1 MKLSLEQ
8 KEASLLTKV
17 SDFLSQENIDSY
29 LVGGYVRDTLLGRPT
44 RDVDIAVD
52 ALAPEVAK
60 RMATTLKSKYVLL
73 DKANEI
79 ARVVLIEGDPT
90 QGNRWHLDFSTI
102 RGGVEAD
109 LSHRDFTIN
118 AMALNLKEL
127 EKDYPQLI
135 DPFQGKRDLDRG
147 LIRVVSETAFQEDP
161 ARLLR
166 AVRLA
171 AEYSFNI
178 EERTE
183 ALIQAQSQLI
193 CQVAGERV
201 REELCRLLSTRNTA
215 YFLDYLD
222 HLGLLIAIFPELAP
236 TKGVEQPIEHFWD
249 VFHHSVETV
258 ASVERLIRTGD
269 SEYEDDILSLA
280 PRSPAI
286 LQHFEEEVSSGVT
299 RSTLLK
305 LAALL
310 HDIAKPKTK
319 SIEPNGRAR
328 FLGHTKEGAIM
339 AGDILQRLRF
349 STRETKMV
357 QKLIESHLRLWQ
369 MGGEGKP
376 TSRAIYRFFRDTG
389 DVSIDIIF
397 LTLADFL
404 ATRGPN
410 LDLEEWRQHCHL
422 MDYILSQQEREK
434 EKVTPE
440 KLIDGHDL
448 INVFGLKPSPKIG
461 DLLEAVR
468 EAQGVGEISTRE
480 EALVFVQRQLGA
492 KGASEG
498 SCKGRVS

>member
-1 MKLSLEQ
+1 MKLFLEQ

-17 SDFLSQENIDSY
+17 SEFLSQQNIDSY

-52 ALAPEVAK
+52 ALAPEVAEK
-60 RMATTLKSKYVLL
+60 VAATLKAKYVLL
-73 DKANEI
+73 DKVNEI

-102 RGGVEAD
+102 RGGIEAN

-118 AMALNLKEL
+118 AMAVNLREL
-127 EKDYPQLI
+127 EKGHPQLI

-147 LIRVVSETAFQEDP
+147 LIRVVSEAAFQEDP

-171 AEYSFNI
+171 AEYGFNI

-201 REELCRLLSTRNTA
+201 REELCHLFSTRNTA
-215 YFLDYLD
+215 HFLHYLD
-222 HLGLLIAIFPELAP
+222 HLGLLTAIFPELAP

-249 VFHHSVETV
+249 VFHHSIETV

-299 RSTLLK
+299 RSALLK

-310 HDIAKPKTK
+310 HDIAKPQTR
-319 SIEPNGRAR
+319 SLEPNGRAR

-339 AGDILQRLRF
+339 AGNILQRLRF
-349 STRETKMV
+349 STRETKIV
-357 QKLIESHLRLWQ
+357 QKVIESHLRLWQ

-410 LDLEEWRQHCHL
+410 LDREEWSQHCQL

-434 EKVTPE
+434 EKITPE

-448 INVFGLKPSPKIG
+448 INIFGLKPSPKIG
-461 DLLEAVR
+461 ELLEAVR
-468 EAQGVGEISTRE
+468 EAQGVGEITTRE
-480 EALVFVQRQLGA
+480 EALALVRRKLVM
-492 KGASEG
+492 
-498 SCKGRVS
+498 